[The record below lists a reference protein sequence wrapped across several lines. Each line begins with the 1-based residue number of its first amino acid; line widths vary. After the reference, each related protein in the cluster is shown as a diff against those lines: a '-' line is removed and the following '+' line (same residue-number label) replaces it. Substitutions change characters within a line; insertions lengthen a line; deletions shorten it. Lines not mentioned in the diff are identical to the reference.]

1 MNTPPV
7 RRNDDPDLARWGLA
21 ALALVIGAFLMAYY
35 VQLLHDSVAR
45 GAQSRY
51 SLQSTE
57 APAARA
63 QLTRDVR

>member
-7 RRNDDPDLARWGLA
+7 HRNDDPDLARWGFA
-21 ALALVIGAFLMAYY
+21 ALAMVIGAFLMVYY

-51 SLQSTE
+51 SQQSAE
-57 APAARA
+57 APAARVQA
-63 QLTRDVR
+63 ARDMR